1 MAIEID
7 IIEKFAYIGR
17 RNGMNN
23 VLELKGKRFEQ
34 AAKTGGGG
42 GAAMNSKITV
52 TSEHILRLIERLNQ
66 LKNFWQN
73 ENQPFNGALISVHYN
88 KIVAKT
94 NRIAG
99 IFKGEKSNYAIVG
112 AKFNSDKTKHII
124 TYFLDLSD
132 IDKSIAL
139 LYKTENVL
147 RLYFEGVISKEIFD
161 NCKTFDSID
170 YKELNLSK
178 SLLRRIIA
186 DVSYIEDFDVELA
199 NKHDKESIITIYD
212 TGVDIKKIF
221 KSIGIDILSARV
233 LDNRTVYLDVN
244 QLNLLYEKAPY
255 LVAMSTENL
264 SELSPEDF
272 IDRYEEQQV
281 TIPAPEY
288 EPVIGVID
296 TLFDE
301 RVYFGEWVEY
311 HQMIDD
317 RLPVSSDDYR
327 HGTAVSSIMVD
338 GPKLMDVGGSGS
350 DILVWQLVP
359 NSLHSEL

>member
-42 GAAMNSKITV
+42 GGAMNSKITV

-73 ENQPFNGALISVHYN
+73 ENQPFNGALISVYYN

-161 NCKTFDSID
+161 NCKTFRS
-170 YKELNLSK
+170 
-178 SLLRRIIA
+178 
-186 DVSYIEDFDVELA
+186 
-199 NKHDKESIITIYD
+199 D
-212 TGVDIKKIF
+212 TG
-221 KSIGIDILSARV
+221 
-233 LDNRTVYLDVN
+233 
-244 QLNLLYEKAPY
+244 
-255 LVAMSTENL
+255 
-264 SELSPEDF
+264 
-272 IDRYEEQQV
+272 
-281 TIPAPEY
+281 
-288 EPVIGVID
+288 
-296 TLFDE
+296 
-301 RVYFGEWVEY
+301 
-311 HQMIDD
+311 
-317 RLPVSSDDYR
+317 
-327 HGTAVSSIMVD
+327 
-338 GPKLMDVGGSGS
+338 GS
-350 DILVWQLVP
+350 
-359 NSLHSEL
+359 